1 MTRRRRERSVFDQV
15 VAELGIAVVTVS
27 ATTDRAVTAA
37 HEAAHAVLGDIFG
50 VVGDVEID
58 AESGGEATHWVAP
71 PISGTSTSSHENALV
86 ALAGPASEMVVLSR
100 WAVVGTGS
108 AHDFRSAWRHLAPS
122 HPTEPERVARIGAL
136 LVEVQAF
143 LHLRWPWVANIAGHL
158 VEQGRLRA
166 GQVQRVLRG
175 VEPDRSYVFSAAIR
189 GTP

>member
-15 VAELGIAVVTVS
+15 VAELGISVVTVS

-37 HEAAHAVLGDIFG
+37 HEAAHVVLGDIYG

-58 AESGGEATHWVAP
+58 AESGGGAEHWVAP
-71 PISGTSTSSHENALV
+71 PISGLSTSSYENALV
-86 ALAGPASEMVVLSR
+86 ALAGPASEMIVLGR

-122 HPTEPERVARIGAL
+122 HPTEADRVARIREL
-136 LVEVQAF
+136 LVEAQAL
-143 LHLRWPWVANIAGHL
+143 LHLRWPWVTSVAGHL
-158 VEQGRLRA
+158 LEHGRLRE
-166 GQVQRVLRG
+166 GQVQRILRG
-175 VEPDRSYVFSAAIR
+175 AEPDRSHVFFAALR